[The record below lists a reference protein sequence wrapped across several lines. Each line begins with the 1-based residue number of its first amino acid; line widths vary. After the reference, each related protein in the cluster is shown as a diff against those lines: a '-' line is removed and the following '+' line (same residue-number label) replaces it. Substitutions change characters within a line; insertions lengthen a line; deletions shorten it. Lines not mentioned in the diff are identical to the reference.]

1 MAAFNDF
8 QLKRRIAFL
17 QILHPLN
24 AQIIIQFRKFQA
36 FFMQFEVLLYQLNEH
51 RHLGLQYLRNNRCKE
66 KVNCPQFIALV
77 KAADV
82 VGGIGGNK
90 NDGYVRSAAI
100 GSHDLHRFE
109 TIHFRHIH
117 IQQNN
122 CEIVLQHLAQCF
134 FTGGGSDNLVG
145 AAVRRAIEHSLQ
157 HQQTR
162 RVVVYQ
168 QDLGLTHLWAQAAR
182 KRIDV

>member
-1 MAAFNDF
+1 
-8 QLKRRIAFL
+8 
-17 QILHPLN
+17 
-24 AQIIIQFRKFQA
+24 
-36 FFMQFEVLLYQLNEH
+36 MQFEVLLYQLNEH
-51 RHLGLQYLRNNRCKE
+51 RHLRLQYLRNNRRKQE
-66 KVNCPQFIALV
+66 VNRPQFIALV

-90 NDGYVRSAAI
+90 NDGYVSSAAI

-117 IQQNN
+117 IQQNHG
-122 CEIVLQHLAQCF
+122 EIVQQHLAQCF
-134 FTGGGSDNLVG
+134 CAGGGSDNFVG
-145 AAVRRAIEHSLQ
+145 AAIRRAVEHSLQ

-168 QDLGLTHLWAQAAR
+168 QDLGLNHLLAHAALN
-182 KRIDV
+182 RIEG